1 MANTNI
7 IRRNISYLNRDFN
20 EIRNRLINYS
30 KSYFPN
36 TYTDFSSTS
45 PGMMFMEQIAYA
57 GDVLSFY
64 LDNQVQETYLQY
76 TRQSNNL
83 FEMAYMFGY
92 KPKITG
98 LASTT
103 IDFYQQLPAKI
114 VNGQALPDYDYA
126 LYIPQN
132 TTVSSR
138 RGANFIIEDPVDFTV
153 SGSQDPTS
161 ITIAQ
166 VSGGE
171 PQYYLLRKQRNA
183 LSGNIFT
190 KTFSIGEYEEFP
202 TIEIDSETIAEII
215 DITDSEGNKYY
226 EVDYLAQELVFLET
240 KNTNVNDPNNYQNVG
255 QVPYILN
262 TLKTQYRF
270 ITRYLNQTTLQI
282 QFGSGNPEDTTED
295 IIPNPDNVGLGLP
308 FKKDKLTTAYSP
320 TNFIFTNTYG
330 VAPSN
335 TDLTVRYLA
344 GGGIGSNVEANT
356 LTTPST
362 PGIRFLKNNLNTN
375 TANYIFNSIASN
387 NQNAATGGSN
397 GDTTAEIRQN
407 TLAQSNTQLRAVT
420 ADDYLIRALSM
431 PGKFGDISKAYII
444 KPSATNLDNSI
455 LDLYILAY
463 DERRKLT
470 KSSNTLKQNIKTYIN
485 NYKTIGDNINI
496 KDGFII
502 NIGCEFEIVSRP
514 DVNNNVVLENC
525 IFSLKQFFKIDRF
538 QINQPIMLRDIQV
551 LLDNIDGVQSVK
563 NVKIVNKVGENL
575 GYSQYA
581 YDIAGATQNQII
593 YPSLDPMIFEIKFPN
608 QDIKGRVV
616 NL

>member
-1 MANTNI
+1 MATNI
-7 IRRNISYLNRDFN
+7 IRRNVSYLNRDFN

-36 TYTDFSSTS
+36 TYTDFSPTS

-98 LASTT
+98 LASTD

-114 VNGQALPDYDYA
+114 VNGQAIPDYDYA

-132 TTVSSR
+132 TTVSAR
-138 RGANFIIEDPVDFTV
+138 KGANFIIEDPVDFTV

-171 PQYYLLRKQRNA
+171 PQYYLLRKSRRA

-190 KTFSIGEYEEFP
+190 KTFNVGAYEEFP
-202 TIEIDSETIAEII
+202 TLEIDGDTIAEII

-226 EVDYLAQELVFLET
+226 EVDYLAQELVFLNI
-240 KNTNVNDPNNYQNVG
+240 KNTNINDPNNYQKAG
-255 QVPYILN
+255 EVPYILN

-335 TDLTVRYLA
+335 TSLTVRYLA
-344 GGGIGSNVEANT
+344 GGGVGSNVEANT
-356 LTTPST
+356 LITPST
-362 PGIRFLKNNLNTN
+362 PGVRFLKNNLNTN

-387 NQNAATGGSN
+387 NPLAATGGSN
-397 GDTTAEIRQN
+397 GDTTTEIRQN

-431 PGKFGDISKAYII
+431 PGKYGDIAKAFIT

-463 DERRKLT
+463 DQRRKLT
-470 KSSNTLKQNIKTYIN
+470 KSSTPLKQNIKTYIN

-496 KDGFII
+496 KDAFII

-525 IFSLKQFFKIDRF
+525 IFSLKQFFLIDRF
-538 QINQPIMLRDIQV
+538 QINSPIMLRDIQV
-551 LLDNIDGVQSVK
+551 LLDSIDGVQSVK
-563 NVKIVNKVGENL
+563 SVKITNKVGENL

-581 YDIAGATQNQII
+581 YDIEGATQNQII
-593 YPSLDPMIFEIKFPN
+593 YPSLDPMVFEIKFPN